1 MATKGAGKII
11 EALTQLMEGYVELQ
25 QSVERDF
32 GAPAHGA
39 SASGASASGAAGE
52 DDAEGELSSEVDTAI
67 VTEIRAAVESVME
80 DEDYSAE
87 EMASVISMLTDA
99 LEEID
104 PDVFDSDEE
113 GEDEESEDHEES
125 EDDEDDVDLDEE
137 DDDDEDD
144 DK

>member
-25 QSVERDF
+25 QAVERDF
-32 GAPAHGA
+32 GGRD
-39 SASGASASGAAGE
+39 S
-52 DDAEGELSSEVDTAI
+52 DDDSELSSEVDTAI

-104 PDVFDSDEE
+104 PDVFDQDD
-113 GEDEESEDHEES
+113 EDEAEEEEEDEDED
-125 EDDEDDVDLDEE
+125 EDDEDLDLDEE
-137 DDDDEDD
+137 DDTDEDEE
-144 DK
+144 

>member
-1 MATKGAGKII
+1 MESNLIMATKGAAKII

-32 GAPAHGA
+32 G
-39 SASGASASGAAGE
+39 SREGE
-52 DDAEGELSSEVDTAI
+52 DEGELSSEVDTAI
-67 VTEIRAAVESVME
+67 VTEVRAAVESVME

-104 PDVFDSDEE
+104 PDVFSQD
-113 GEDEESEDHEES
+113 EDEEEE
-125 EDDEDDVDLDEE
+125 DEDE
-137 DDDDEDD
+137 DDDDTDLDEDD
-144 DK
+144 DIDEDE

>member
-32 GAPAHGA
+32 GGREGA
-39 SASGASASGAAGE
+39 E
-52 DDAEGELSSEVDTAI
+52 EGELSSEVDSAI
-67 VTEIRAAVESVME
+67 VTEVRAAVESVME

-104 PDVFDSDEE
+104 PDVFNQEE
-113 GEDEESEDHEES
+113 EDEEEE
-125 EDDEDDVDLDEE
+125 EDDEDE
-137 DDDDEDD
+137 DDDDTDLDEDD
-144 DK
+144 DIDEDE

>member
-1 MATKGAGKII
+1 MATKGAAKII

-32 GAPAHGA
+32 G
-39 SASGASASGAAGE
+39 SREGE
-52 DDAEGELSSEVDTAI
+52 DEGELSSEVDTAI
-67 VTEIRAAVESVME
+67 VTEVRAAVESVME

-104 PDVFDSDEE
+104 PDVFNQD
-113 GEDEESEDHEES
+113 
-125 EDDEDDVDLDEE
+125 EDDEEEEEDEDEDE
-137 DDDDEDD
+137 DDDDDTDLDEDD
-144 DK
+144 DVDEDE